1 MHRSPAGADDRA
13 PADFLR
19 AGVPILNP
27 VVDVLSRAGRMTCS
41 ELIVPREDIA
51 VTLDRLD
58 HFVAEPQRLRLFRTR
73 QFVRLA
79 ALFEGV
85 RPLRQFL

>member
-1 MHRSPAGADDRA
+1 M
-13 PADFLR
+13 
-19 AGVPILNP
+19 
-27 VVDVLSRAGRMTCS
+27 
-41 ELIVPREDIA
+41 PREDIA

-58 HFVAEPQRLRLFRTR
+58 HFVAEPQRLRRFRTR
-73 QFVRLA
+73 QFVRHA